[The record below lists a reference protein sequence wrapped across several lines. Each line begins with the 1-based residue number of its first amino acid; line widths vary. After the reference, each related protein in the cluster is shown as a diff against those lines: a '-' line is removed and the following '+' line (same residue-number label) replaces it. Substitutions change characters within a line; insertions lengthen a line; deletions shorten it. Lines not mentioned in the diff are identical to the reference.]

1 MSKSPE
7 MEDALE
13 KLGRSLFGRSRKQS
27 ADEQSCICCGES
39 AKVFRDEVSRK
50 EFELSRLCQSCQDSV
65 FDRNGNEPW
74 QQELT

>member
-13 KLGRSLFGRSRKQS
+13 KLVSSLFGRSRKQS
-27 ADEQSCICCGES
+27 ADEQSCVCCGAS
-39 AKVFRDEVSRK
+39 AKVFRDDLSRR
-50 EFELSRLCQSCQDSV
+50 EFGISRLCQSCQDSV
-65 FDRNGNEPW
+65 FDNDNEPW